1 MTANKLVVSILYCP
15 LFATTLPSSN
25 QTKLERESAR
35 VGRGRMGKRAKKQ
48 MYPLTLLCP
57 FNIWMDSRQSR
68 YTKIQVHTAV
78 TNNTQYNIHTQS
90 ELMRTSQTNI
100 CWTHISFIFSSNL
113 SICFIRFYLSV
124 ASFCHFSCC
133 CPLWFMP
140 VPPAHWF
147 SFQPNAFFA
156 PMSNIMTYN
165 DYSVR
170 VRRDFVLGSCGWLFR
185 WTQSNCSLCD
195 KKR

>member
-1 MTANKLVVSILYCP
+1 
-15 LFATTLPSSN
+15 
-25 QTKLERESAR
+25 
-35 VGRGRMGKRAKKQ
+35 

-133 CPLWFMP
+133 CPLWFGTFDAR
-140 VPPAHWF
+140 PARTLIFLPTKCVFRTNVKYYDIQWL
-147 SFQPNAFFA
+147 
-156 PMSNIMTYN
+156 
-165 DYSVR
+165 
-170 VRRDFVLGSCGWLFR
+170 LGSGQKGFRARLLWLAVPLDSIQLQLM
-185 WTQSNCSLCD
+185 W
-195 KKR
+195 